1 MCLYLTA
8 GVSGNGFLDPG
19 NGNGNDSAYSRTGNR
34 IQIVFL
40 FWERDQKLNSQFL
53 GKGIQEFPKTN
64 QLTSKY
70 TFNVSYFFTEQ
81 TSSSLFS
88 SPPLQGWGFCSSL
101 EIHDL
106 GNRKPVF
113 LGMYGNENYR
123 SPLVFELH
131 FIIFLS
137 TRFCLQF
144 PPGCHPTWPTIM
156 ICLEWWLN
164 LDIRLFLFCLIFS

>member
-53 GKGIQEFPKTN
+53 GKGIPRCFSQEFPEKN

-70 TFNVSYFFTEQ
+70 TFSYFFTEQ
-81 TSSSLFS
+81 TSSFLFS
-88 SPPLQGWGFCSSL
+88 SPPLQVEVSSL
-101 EIHDL
+101 PWKFTTSGTGSRYSWECMGTRITAHPWCL
-106 GNRKPVF
+106 NCT
-113 LGMYGNENYR
+113 
-123 SPLVFELH
+123 
-131 FIIFLS
+131 LS
-137 TRFCLQF
+137 SFF
-144 PPGCHPTWPTIM
+144 PPAFVCNFHQAAIQRGQP
-156 ICLEWWLN
+156 
-164 LDIRLFLFCLIFS
+164 